1 MTESSH
7 PAVCV
12 LRANDI
18 CFSGILRGVTS
29 AGFSPIPIIYG
40 WEGASDWFGEQSQHF
55 KNAIEVANPFEAE
68 DLVVEQLVQHGKR
81 LLEKTGKR
89 SLALPS
95 SDTNLMVFQNNEAQL
110 CPYYALMGDADF
122 GDYRTDIACKAR
134 FYEQLS
140 RALPENTPQTRS
152 VARREDIEPATMAM
166 EFPVI
171 IKPAVKDYGQT
182 FYQQRNGSKA
192 VVANSAEQLRQLLEE
207 MLDQGHHLVVQEKI
221 EFGGPQD
228 EIPFYA
234 YFDQA
239 QRLRIGATGSKDVI
253 NPAPFGTANVLQLT
267 WRPELLELAKRVG
280 QAIQWRG
287 TLMIEFIRDQKDGRW
302 KVIEVNVRP
311 WLFNDFYRLYG
322 LPFVPYAVLDYAGLL
337 SDEETVI
344 TPSQEWL
351 ETARP
356 IHVDPIPILKE
367 KRVDFETFWE
377 YLMSFGNQVTLAQGG
392 KDDPEVMRA
401 TLAHVAK
408 QFGWSTADAV
418 AFAERL
424 DHPVSHEA
432 PMTEVIS

>member
-1 MTESSH
+1 
-7 PAVCV
+7 
-12 LRANDI
+12 
-18 CFSGILRGVTS
+18 
-29 AGFSPIPIIYG
+29 
-40 WEGASDWFGEQSQHF
+40 
-55 KNAIEVANPFEAE
+55 
-68 DLVVEQLVQHGKR
+68 
-81 LLEKTGKR
+81 
-89 SLALPS
+89 
-95 SDTNLMVFQNNEAQL
+95 
-110 CPYYALMGDADF
+110 
-122 GDYRTDIACKAR
+122 
-134 FYEQLS
+134 
-140 RALPENTPQTRS
+140 
-152 VARREDIEPATMAM
+152 
-166 EFPVI
+166 
-171 IKPAVKDYGQT
+171 
-182 FYQQRNGSKA
+182 
-192 VVANSAEQLRQLLEE
+192 
-207 MLDQGHHLVVQEKI
+207 
-221 EFGGPQD
+221 
-228 EIPFYA
+228 
-234 YFDQA
+234 
-239 QRLRIGATGSKDVI
+239 
-253 NPAPFGTANVLQLT
+253 FGTANVLQLT